1 MTDYNNRVD
10 QMLDDKS
17 FHIEFHG
24 YLSNHAKHAVIA
36 LNGLGAPA
44 GDIAAYVEQYA
55 RTTYGFGLEP
65 PKQSDIKLTE
75 ANWRDFLGKHEQ
87 FTSLCRFFEERVE
100 TLGLEQTINVY
111 VPELLPGCVGAL
123 LHGTI
128 RLGWA
133 LDSGHK
139 GMTIEG
145 LAYLAFSYVSCYPER
160 TLSRSKTL
168 AADLTPLDSM
178 QRIAAEWDRDR
189 RALSSWVDGALND
202 PRLSVEA
209 GFQPVLEHTG
219 AQLHIAQVLAEGHP
233 LIHSTPPWLESA
245 DQEEVWEQLYYAIML
260 LYLSNPG
267 DFVLLHLITSLHA
280 VEQIAQHLP
289 RDEQSRAI
297 KCYWTAMLGVLFSL
311 KAVPTK
317 ASLGDLHA
325 RYADS
330 TDAPERACVHE
341 NWKSSIERALQEREE
356 HNPKLVYVLRKL
368 WARFG
373 HRSVYRVA
381 AGHFTETPVIA
392 PDLVQSDGN

>member
-24 YLSNHAKHAVIA
+24 YLSNHAKHAVIT

-111 VPELLPGCVGAL
+111 VPELLPGCVDAL

-128 RLGWA
+128 HLGWA

>member
-1 MTDYNNRVD
+1 MTDYNNRID

-65 PKQSDIKLTE
+65 PKQSGIKLTE

-128 RLGWA
+128 HLGWA

-245 DQEEVWEQLYYAIML
+245 DQEEVWEQLYYAVML

-341 NWKSSIERALQEREE
+341 NWKSTIERALQEREE

-381 AGHFTETPVIA
+381 AGHFTETPVVA
-392 PDLVQSDGN
+392 PDPVQSDGN

>member
-1 MTDYNNRVD
+1 MTNHDDRVA

-36 LNGLGAPA
+36 LDGLGANA
-44 GDIAAYVEQYA
+44 EGIAAYVDDYA

-65 PKQSDIKLTE
+65 PMQSDIELTE

-87 FTSLCRFFEERVE
+87 FDSLYRFFEGRVE
-100 TLGLEQTINVY
+100 DLGLEQTLKIY

-128 RLGWA
+128 HLGWA
-133 LDSGHK
+133 LDAGHK

-145 LAYLAFSYVSCYPER
+145 LAYLAFSYVSCYPDRAFSE
-160 TLSRSKTL
+160 SKSPSV
-168 AADLTPLDSM
+168 DRTPLDSM
-178 QRIAAEWDRDR
+178 KRIAAEWDRDR
-189 RALSSWVDGALND
+189 RVLSSWVDEALNS
-202 PRLSVEA
+202 PELSVAA

-219 AQLHIAQVLAEGHP
+219 AQLHIARVLAEGHP
-233 LIHSTPPWLESA
+233 LIHSTPFWLESA
-245 DQEEVWEQLYYAIML
+245 DPEEVWEQLYYAVML

-267 DFVLLHLITSLHA
+267 DFVLLHLVTSLHA
-280 VEQIAQHLP
+280 VEQIARHLP

-297 KCYWTAMLGVLFSL
+297 KCYWTAMLGVLFAL

-317 ASLGDLHA
+317 ASIVALHA
-325 RYADS
+325 RYAES
-330 TDAPERACVHE
+330 LDAPEGTSVTE
-341 NWKSSIERALQEREE
+341 NWMRTTERALQEREE
-356 HNPKLVYVLRKL
+356 HNPKLVYVLRRL

-373 HRSVYRVA
+373 HRSVYRIA

-392 PDLVQSDGN
+392 PDLVQSTGN

>member
-1 MTDYNNRVD
+1 MTEHNTRVD
-10 QMLDDKS
+10 EMLGDKS

-44 GDIAAYVEQYA
+44 EDIAAYVEEYA

-65 PKQSDIKLTE
+65 PKQSDIQLTE
-75 ANWRDFLGKHEQ
+75 ENWRDFLGKHEQ

-100 TLGLEQTINVY
+100 TLGLEQTLKVY
-111 VPELLPGCVGAL
+111 VPELLRGCVGAL

-128 RLGWA
+128 HLGWA
-133 LDSGHK
+133 LDAGHR

-145 LAYLAFSYVSCYPER
+145 LAYLAFSHVSCYPER
-160 TLSRSKTL
+160 TFSKSKPL
-168 AADLTPLDSM
+168 AADRTPLNSM

-189 RALSSWVDGALND
+189 QALSSWVDDTLSS
-202 PRLSVEA
+202 PELSVAA

-219 AQLHIAQVLAEGHP
+219 AQLHIARVLAEGHP
-233 LIHSTPPWLESA
+233 LIHTTPLWMENA
-245 DQEEVWEQLYYAIML
+245 GQEEVWGQLYYAVML

-267 DFVLLHLITSLHA
+267 DFVLLHLVTSLHA
-280 VEQIAQHLP
+280 VEQIARHLP
-289 RDEQSRAI
+289 RDEQSKAI

-311 KAVPTK
+311 KTVPTK
-317 ASLGDLHA
+317 ASLDDLHA

-330 TDAPERACVHE
+330 IDAAESASVGRE
-341 NWKSSIERALQEREE
+341 WKSSTERALAEREE

-381 AGHFTETPVIA
+381 AGCFTETPVIA
-392 PDLVQSDGN
+392 PDPVQSTGN

>member
-1 MTDYNNRVD
+1 MTDHHNRVE

-128 RLGWA
+128 HLGWA

-160 TLSRSKTL
+160 NLSRSKTL

-245 DQEEVWEQLYYAIML
+245 DQEEVWEQLYYAVML

-341 NWKSSIERALQEREE
+341 NWKSTIERALQEREE

>member
-1 MTDYNNRVD
+1 MTEHNTRVD
-10 QMLDDKS
+10 EMLGDKS

-44 GDIAAYVEQYA
+44 EDIAAYVEEYA

-65 PKQSDIKLTE
+65 PKQSDIQLTE
-75 ANWRDFLGKHEQ
+75 ENWRDFLGKHEQ

-100 TLGLEQTINVY
+100 TLGLEQTLKVY
-111 VPELLPGCVGAL
+111 VPELLRGCVGAL

-128 RLGWA
+128 HLGWA
-133 LDSGHK
+133 LDAGHR

-160 TLSRSKTL
+160 TFSKSKPLTT
-168 AADLTPLDSM
+168 DSTPLNSM

-189 RALSSWVDGALND
+189 QALSSWVDDTLSS
-202 PRLSVEA
+202 PELSVAA

-219 AQLHIAQVLAEGHP
+219 AQLHIARVLAEGHP
-233 LIHSTPPWLESA
+233 LIHTTPLWMENA
-245 DQEEVWEQLYYAIML
+245 GQEEVWGQLYYAVML

-267 DFVLLHLITSLHA
+267 DFVLLHLVTSLHA
-280 VEQIAQHLP
+280 VEQIARHLP
-289 RDEQSRAI
+289 RDEQSKAI

-317 ASLGDLHA
+317 ASLDDLHA

-330 TDAPERACVHE
+330 IDAAESASVGRE
-341 NWKSSIERALQEREE
+341 WKSSTERALAEREE

-381 AGHFTETPVIA
+381 AGCFTETPVIA
-392 PDLVQSDGN
+392 PDPVQSTGN

>member
-128 RLGWA
+128 HLGWA

-168 AADLTPLDSM
+168 TADLTPLDSM

-245 DQEEVWEQLYYAIML
+245 DQEEVWEQLYYAVML

-341 NWKSSIERALQEREE
+341 NWKSTIERALQEREE

>member
-24 YLSNHAKHAVIA
+24 YLSNHAKPAVIA

-128 RLGWA
+128 HLGWA

-160 TLSRSKTL
+160 NLSRSKTL

-245 DQEEVWEQLYYAIML
+245 DQEEVWEQLYYAVML

-341 NWKSSIERALQEREE
+341 NWKSTIERALQEREE